1 MLIVGIIM
9 IDAFSSAFVITPLH
23 DRLEERGVDR
33 GSARRSSLK
42 GRERAIVN
50 QTNIGTVSTAALGK
64 LLRDGMGRIWAFS
77 ERIDTILSWTE
88 LVIAQP
94 HCRLQRRRTIQPRYL
109 FRNPP
114 LFSSVKEKRTED
126 ANRSENVEKV
136 EYICFRFLSTVFVVE
151 NQLFGSGFTNEG
163 QKKTGVGLWRHG

>member
-50 QTNIGTVSTAALGK
+50 QTNIGTVSNAALGK

-126 ANRSENVEKV
+126 ANRSENVEKGGI
-136 EYICFRFLSTVFVVE
+136 YMFPFSINGFRCRKSAFW
-151 NQLFGSGFTNEG
+151 FG
-163 QKKTGVGLWRHG
+163 LY